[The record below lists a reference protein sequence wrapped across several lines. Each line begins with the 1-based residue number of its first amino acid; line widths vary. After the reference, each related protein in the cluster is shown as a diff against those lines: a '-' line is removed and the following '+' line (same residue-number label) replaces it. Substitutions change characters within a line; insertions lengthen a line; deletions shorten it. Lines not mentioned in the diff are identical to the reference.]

1 MTLWCRTIAWIGL
14 TVAATYVVAEWSVLQ
29 KSGLHGLREAGAAI
43 VKTVP
48 FDYDGHWEA
57 GMKAPVKVLDEP
69 IEPERAALQAQVDQ
83 LAQTFAQ
90 YKTVKEREI
99 ADLMK
104 LVANLEKQIRVLT
117 AQRTPVE
124 QVAAVPAASRP
135 VRWATDG
142 KGIMPPCPHN
152 GDPPRVEHRWETAY
166 LSRPVDLSTLA
177 KEVGFTKV
185 EVRR

>member
-14 TVAATYVVAEWSVLQ
+14 SVAATYVVAEWSLLQ
-29 KSGLHGLREAGAAI
+29 KSGVHDLRVA
-43 VKTVP
+43 
-48 FDYDGHWEA
+48 
-57 GMKAPVKVLDEP
+57 APVEVLP
-69 IEPERAALQAQVDQ
+69 VPVEPERQALQAQVNK
-83 LAQTFAQ
+83 LAETIVLDRAA
-90 YKTVKEREI
+90 KEKQI
-99 ADLMK
+99 DDL
-104 LVANLEKQIRVLT
+104 LRLIANLERQIQVLT

-124 QVAAVPAASRP
+124 QVAALRAASRP

-142 KGIMPPCPHN
+142 KGIMPPYPHN

-177 KEVGFTKV
+177 KEVGFTKI